1 MAKREGHLERQVVR
15 WTDQWER
22 SKDADAPEV
31 DELAARLAAA
41 KPVQAETTLV
51 HGDYRLG
58 NVMLDAAD
66 TSRIIAVFDWEDRQS
81 TRLNSSHSC
90 ASRMPSSA
98 CTKKHKTYY

>member
-1 MAKREGHLERQVVR
+1 MVFRRVLVRCLAGADAATNAACAEDYVQVLGHIHAIDVDAVGLGVMAKREGHLERQVVR

-51 HGDYRLG
+51 HGD
-58 NVMLDAAD
+58 
-66 TSRIIAVFDWEDRQS
+66 
-81 TRLNSSHSC
+81 
-90 ASRMPSSA
+90 
-98 CTKKHKTYY
+98 